1 MVAVRPVRRLRRPR
15 PASMSLRV
23 PIHCLRA
30 LPRLPPAAS
39 VDLRQ
44 DLPAFAGW
52 LVGAC

>member
-1 MVAVRPVRRLRRPR
+1 MF
-15 PASMSLRV
+15 LRV
-23 PIHCLRA
+23 PIRCLQTLPCA
-30 LPRLPPAAS
+30 LHAAS